1 MFILYDGVA
10 NNTQSSTMSRKITP
24 KVEYLQFASKINM
37 LIDEREGGS
46 KEEFSRKIGC
56 SYETVRRW
64 CLGNNLPDGA
74 QMLELHRIYNV
85 SLDRLL
91 TDEKNKTGEME
102 SWAVETQEACRT
114 VKRIIESPDKKTAKA
129 LLSNLE
135 AFSLSLD
142 RFEDKQEQDYKI
154 SELKQSSES
163 LKNELKEL
171 KEAVRRLSET
181 GSLGAHTG
189 ID

>member
-1 MFILYDGVA
+1 
-10 NNTQSSTMSRKITP
+10 MSRKITP

-46 KEEFSRKIGC
+46 KEEFARKIGC

-142 RFEDKQEQDYKI
+142 RFEDKQEQDNKI